1 MGRPL
6 PMAPLASSTLQ
17 VFAMA
22 STNTAGSLAMTG
34 EMVLRN
40 CRTGMAA
47 EDPPAYP
54 DQCRP

>member
-1 MGRPL
+1 L
-6 PMAPLASSTLQ
+6 
-17 VFAMA
+17 AMA

-47 EDPPAYP
+47 EDPPANP
-54 DQCRP
+54 EQCQP